1 MNKVECHVSNCQ
13 HYSDNLCSLDKIKVD
28 GPAAKE
34 KSQTCCLSFD
44 EKTASATN
52 SAVNAK
58 PATEITGINCK
69 ADNCTYNSNSKCT
82 ADCICVDCGAQNVA
96 SKSGTLCASFV
107 ER

>member
-13 HYSDNLCSLDKIKVD
+13 HYSNDLCSLDKISVD

-44 EKTASATN
+44 EKISSAENVVGYEPQASVQTNISCKATN
-52 SAVNAK
+52 C
-58 PATEITGINCK
+58 G
-69 ADNCTYNSNSKCT
+69 YNSNKRCE
-82 ADCICVDCGAQNVA
+82 ADSIRVSNSMSNAT
-96 SKSGTLCASFV
+96 SKSGTQCATFS